1 MIESL
6 KNLVKEK
13 QRELESI
20 IENRLGVITLPTVDV
35 DYKLNSSR
43 TLGLCYSTPL
53 YNFDS
58 VSFVHT
64 ISLNPDLLLE
74 FKEVYIEEVFVH
86 EYSHAIVAEFYY
98 NKTKRVL
105 PHGKEFKEVCAWFG
119 IEGKARTKTFNESK
133 TIVKKRRKKNSWT
146 YKCSCKNHKLTTIR
160 HNKAQKMKA
169 SYSCKLCKTKLVF
182 IKSED

>member
-98 NKTKRVL
+98 NKTKKVL
-105 PHGKEFKEVCAWFG
+105 PHGHF
-119 IEGKARTKTFNESK
+119 
-133 TIVKKRRKKNSWT
+133 
-146 YKCSCKNHKLTTIR
+146 
-160 HNKAQKMKA
+160 
-169 SYSCKLCKTKLVF
+169 
-182 IKSED
+182 